1 MPHPFPILS
10 AKRSVAHGRTGRPLP
25 LRTSLVLLAAFAVA
39 TASAA
44 LAADGADGR
53 FQRRESLHF
62 ALDQNVG
69 FEEYSGVRGSRQF
82 EQNVL
87 RELEGAYDRLDAL
100 LGLRPGRKLV
110 VTVWAPDFFDER
122 FAGLFRFPAAGF
134 YGGSIQIRGGQQ
146 LDQGLVRVLHHE
158 LVHAALDAAAPNLV
172 LPAWLNEGL
181 AEWFEARS
189 VGKRSL
195 SGGERALLER
205 VARSGGLPSL
215 AELSRP
221 SFAGLAPGPASLA
234 YLEAHAFIDFLAERE
249 GDRGLAELCQAILQS
264 RSIERGMRRVHRQ
277 NLAQLELAF
286 RRSFGAP

>member
-1 MPHPFPILS
+1 MPETSFADRNAS
-10 AKRSVAHGRTGRPLP
+10 RGRRRRP
-25 LRTSLVLLAAFAVA
+25 RRMRLVLALALLVAIA
-39 TASAA
+39 TASPGFARA
-44 LAADGADGR
+44 GEGGEAR

-62 ALDQNVG
+62 TLDQNVD
-69 FEEYSGVRGSRQF
+69 FDEYSGVRGSRQF

-87 RELEGAYDRLDAL
+87 RELEGAYDRLDRF

-110 VTVWAPDFFDER
+110 VTVWEPAAFDAR

-146 LDQGLVRVLHHE
+146 LDHALVRVLHHE

-195 SGGERALLER
+195 SGGERVLLER
-205 VARSGGLPSL
+205 VAGSGGLASL

-221 SFAGLAPGPASLA
+221 SFGGLSPEAASLA
-234 YLEAHAFIDFLAERE
+234 YLEAYAFIDFLVERDGE
-249 GDRGLAELCQAILQS
+249 GALAELCRAVLAS
-264 RSIERGMRRVHRQ
+264 RSIERGVRRALRQ
-277 NLAQLELAF
+277 DLAQLEQAF
-286 RRSFGAP
+286 RRSLGAP